1 MISEV
6 DIPSHMTYSDTKRS
20 EMVAIT
26 CILLIAQS
34 SINLLDLLGSE
45 PVNQICDAEEV
56 NPT

>member
-1 MISEV
+1 
-6 DIPSHMTYSDTKRS
+6 
-20 EMVAIT
+20 MVAIT

-56 NPT
+56 DPT

>member
-1 MISEV
+1 
-6 DIPSHMTYSDTKRS
+6 
-20 EMVAIT
+20 MVAVT

-56 NPT
+56 DPT